1 MRRYFLILLL
11 ALTSF
16 LSANAQVNITPSTAR
31 YFLEQDDKVKIY
43 EIRDSLNTTLID
55 NLNYKLGVK
64 DSLISAYQE
73 DSLTYHTYNQTQ
85 QKAIAGLDRD
95 NRRLKRN
102 GALKTVGIIAAL
114 VLGLLL

>member
-1 MRRYFLILLL
+1 MRRYFLVFLL

-16 LSANAQVNITPSTAR
+16 LSANAQVNIKPETAR
-31 YFLEQDDKVKIY
+31 WFLEQSDRVKIY

-64 DSLISAYQE
+64 DSLISTYQE

-85 QKAIAGLDRD
+85 QKEIAGLERD
-95 NRRLKRN
+95 KKKLKRN
-102 GALKTVGIIAAL
+102 GALKTAGIIAAFL
-114 VLGLLL
+114 LGLLM